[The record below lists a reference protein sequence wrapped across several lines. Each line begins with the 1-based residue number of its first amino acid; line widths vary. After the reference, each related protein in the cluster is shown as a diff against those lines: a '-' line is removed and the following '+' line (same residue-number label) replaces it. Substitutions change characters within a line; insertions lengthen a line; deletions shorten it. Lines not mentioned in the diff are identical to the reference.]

1 MIRRAIT
8 CVSLLAILFQ
18 SYGRANACGPS
29 VLEPIFV
36 FKESSDLPFS
46 DFAAG
51 KIGII
56 QPTFGRKTLFIAYRY
71 LNGVTFTPDE
81 QEALVRALRGKPPE
95 DEDEAAVKQWVTA
108 RKEVAL
114 DERNPPEIYTERQ
127 YGGYDF
133 FPNCTRNAFE
143 VATATLQDRV
153 AQHGSEDRHV
163 RAWLAA
169 QDLVFQ
175 NCQTGAAIPNNLGP
189 ESPGWLRKDRDY
201 QIGAAL
207 LYQLNLD
214 DARSQFAKIA
224 SDPESPWQETAD
236 YLVGRTLVRQGS
248 LTKDETK
255 KRESYERAEQHLAI
269 IAARR
274 GKFAKPAD
282 KLIGLIKYRARPD
295 ERIRE
300 LATTLTNGFGNENL
314 QQDLIDYAWL
324 FDKIEDRVMKAEEA
338 RRKALAGET
347 VEDEKQDW
355 FSKEAKD
362 RYDAV
367 QRGDLIDIYW
377 SPQQP
382 DGRPDYSKSI
392 HLYFTATASNS
403 EVKLAFEE
411 KLGRQLTPEELKQLD
426 EQLAAALKSR
436 QYRISPNRQFNREG
450 LTEHVGC
457 DYDCER
463 MTLDLA
469 PFFLRADDLSDW
481 ILTMQSSDPR
491 AYNHALAK
499 WRETR
504 SPAWLV
510 GAITKAG
517 SGSPR
522 LPSLMADAAK
532 MDRESPAFAT
542 AMYHRVRLELA
553 AGKRNQARKILDEV
567 VMPNS
572 EDFPTSTR
580 NLFLEQG
587 MQLSD
592 SVNDFLKFAQRKPA
606 AFYEEGVLGSLKDHV
621 RVAKARWDL
630 YRRFTPPIMNHEP
643 RQTREGYEQEVD
655 EFYRDILPWDDR
667 YQIDDEAI
675 EILNWHFPLEQMEGV
690 ARSAVLPPY
699 VRGSLVLAVW
709 TRAIVLRNDAL
720 ATRIAPEVL
729 AVAPE
734 MASALKPYLEADN
747 AEHRERAALFVLL
760 KFPSLTPLVVGGIPE
775 FTTAEQIQY
784 YFQESWWCTPSQ
796 TEYSVKDS
804 REVQKNVSKP
814 PFLTRLQLE
823 QARKERAALIAI
835 GDGKSYLGKRV
846 LEWAKA
852 QPDDPRIPEAL
863 FIAFNANARYKYG
876 CDGWEHDEETQNAA
890 AALLRERYPNSFW
903 TAKLPAPDDQ

>member
-1 MIRRAIT
+1 MIRRAII
-8 CVSLLAILFQ
+8 CVVLAAILFQ
-18 SYGRANACGPS
+18 SHVRTNACGPS
-29 VLEPIFV
+29 ELVPIFV
-36 FKESSDLPFS
+36 FKESSDFPFS

-51 KIGII
+51 KIGIV
-56 QPTFGRKTLFIAYRY
+56 QPTFGRKTLLIAYRY
-71 LNGVTFTPDE
+71 LNGGTFTPDE

-95 DEDEAAVKQWVTA
+95 DQGEEVVKLWVTA
-108 RKEVAL
+108 RKEVVP
-114 DERNPPEIYTERQ
+114 DEENPPEIYTERE

-133 FPNCTRNAFE
+133 FPNCSRNAFE
-143 VATATLQDRV
+143 VATATLKERV
-153 AQHGSEDRHV
+153 AKHGAADRHV

-175 NCQTGAAIPNNLGP
+175 NCQAGAAIPHRSGP
-189 ESPGWLRKDRDY
+189 ESPEWLRKDRDY

-207 LYQLNLD
+207 LYSLNFD
-214 DARSQFAKIA
+214 AARSQFAKIA

-236 YLVGRTLVRQGS
+236 YLVGRTLVRQAS
-248 LTKDETK
+248 LSRDEAR
-255 KRESYERAEQHLAI
+255 KRESYEQAEQHLTI

-274 GKFAKPAD
+274 GRFSKPAE
-282 KLIGLIKYRARPD
+282 KLISLIKYRARPD

-300 LATTLTNGFGNENL
+300 LATTLTHDFGNENL

-324 FDKIEDRVMKAEEA
+324 FDRIEDRILKAEEK
-338 RRKALAGET
+338 RRKALTGET
-347 VEDEKQDW
+347 DEDENRGW
-355 FSKEAKD
+355 VNKEAKE

-367 QRGDLIDIYW
+367 QRGDLIEINL
-377 SPQQP
+377 SPKKP
-382 DGRPDYSKSI
+382 DGSYSGYI
-392 HLYFTATASNS
+392 HLYFKPTVSTV

-411 KLGRQLTPEELKQLD
+411 QLGRPLTPDEQKELD
-426 EQLAAALKSR
+426 ERHEAALKAR
-436 QYRISPNRQFNREG
+436 QDRISPNRQFSRAG

-469 PFFLRADDLSDW
+469 PAFLRDDDLSDW
-481 ILTMQSSDPR
+481 ILTMQSPDSR

-499 WRETR
+499 WRETK
-504 SPAWLV
+504 SPAWFV
-510 GAITKAG
+510 AAITKAG
-517 SGSPR
+517 PASPR
-522 LPSLMADAAK
+522 PQGLIAYAARI
-532 MDRESPAFAT
+532 DRESPAFAT

-553 AGKRNQARKILDEV
+553 AGKLNEARKILDEV

-572 EDFPTSTR
+572 SGFTTSTR
-580 NLFLEQG
+580 NLFLEQR
-587 MQLSD
+587 MHLSD

-606 AFYEEGVLGSLKDHV
+606 AFYEEGVLGSIKDHV

-630 YRRFTPPIMNHEP
+630 YRRFSSQSLNHLP
-643 RQTREGYEQEVD
+643 RPTREDYEQGVD
-655 EFYRDILPWDDR
+655 ERYQDFLPWDDR

-675 EILNWHFPLEQMEGV
+675 EILNWHFSLEQLEGV
-690 ARSAVLPPY
+690 ARSAVLPHY
-699 VRGSLVLAVW
+699 VRRSLVLAVW
-709 TRAIVLRNDAL
+709 TKAIVLRQDAI
-720 ATRIAPEVL
+720 ATRIAPEVS

-734 MASALKPYLEADN
+734 MGSELKPYLEAN
-747 AEHRERAALFVLL
+747 TAKQREHAALFALL
-760 KFPSLTPLVVGGIPE
+760 KFPSLTPLVAGGIPE
-775 FTTAEQIQY
+775 FTSSEQVEY
-784 YFQESWWCTPSQ
+784 YFETSWWCTPSQ

-804 REVQKNVSKP
+804 REVPKNVSKP

-823 QARKERAALIAI
+823 QARKERTALIAI

-890 AALLRERYPNSFW
+890 AALLRERYPHSPW
-903 TAKLPAPDDQ
+903 TAKLPAPEDQ